1 MKTVEEIAGCNLLN
15 KCSVQELQEFIDAV
29 DAERGKDAVAWR
41 NKLHTHSGG
50 YFSFSERKPDCSS
63 TEPLFLSPT
72 IPPNMVLVP
81 VEPTKE
87 IRIAIWDA
95 LTEQRPSL
103 DGVWEKLIQAAGL
116 TK

>member
-15 KCSVQELQEFIDAV
+15 KCSVQELEEFLAAV

-72 IPPNMVLVP
+72 IPEGMALVQI
-81 VEPTKE
+81 EPTE
-87 IRIAIWDA
+87 AMLLAAEMSEVRGYRDLYRAM
-95 LTEQRPSL
+95 
-103 DGVWEKLIQAAGL
+103 IQAAGV